1 MLLNDLS
8 QTVQVLF
15 LGGKGGVGKTSTAS
29 AVALHRAR
37 TGGRVLLVST
47 DPAHN
52 IGHLWEREI
61 GDEIV
66 TLFDAASNAGG
77 ADAVDA
83 GATHGHGRLDAVEV
97 DPQRTVAAH
106 VREVGETLR
115 SMMPEHLHRQ
125 VDEHLR
131 MAEESPGT
139 HESALLERIAELV
152 EDSLEDYDLIV
163 FDTAPSGHT
172 ARLMALPET
181 MTVWTEGLLARRDKA
196 ERFGAA
202 VRALDRDD
210 DPVTQRDRRIRAVLT
225 RRRIRFEHLRDVLR
239 DDRRCAFVVVLTPER
254 LPVLE
259 SAELVK
265 ELQSSG
271 VRVGGLVV
279 NRLSPA
285 DAGEYLAQRR
295 AQELAHVDSLRELLP
310 RLEVETVPLLPGDLV
325 GAEAVGRLADLYG

>member
-1 MLLNDLS
+1 MLLNELS
-8 QTVQVLF
+8 RSVQVLF

-29 AVALHRAR
+29 ALALHRAR

-52 IGHLWEREI
+52 IGHLWEQEI
-61 GDEIV
+61 GDDVV
-66 TLFDAASNAGG
+66 TLFRRA
-77 ADAVDA
+77 A
-83 GATHGHGRLDAVEV
+83 GAAAVESAGGRLDAVEV
-97 DPQRTVAAH
+97 DPRRTVKAH
-106 VREVGETLR
+106 VREVGQTLR

-152 EDSLEDYDLIV
+152 EESLDSYDLIV

-181 MTVWTEGLLARRDKA
+181 MTVWTEGLLARRDRA

-210 DPVTQRDRRIRAVLT
+210 DPGTERDRRIRAVLT
-225 RRRIRFEHLRDVLR
+225 RRRTRFEHLRDVLK
-239 DDRRCAFVVVLTPER
+239 DERRCAFVVVLTPER

-259 SAELVK
+259 SVELVSD
-265 ELQSSG
+265 LQGSG

-279 NRLSPA
+279 NRLSPD
-285 DAGEYLAQRR
+285 DAGDYLARR
-295 AQELAHVDSLRELLP
+295 REQELGHVESLRELLP
-310 RLEVETVPLLPGDLV
+310 GMEVQAVPLLPGDVV
-325 GAEAVGRLADLYG
+325 GAEAVGRLADLYA

>member
-1 MLLNDLS
+1 MLLNALS
-8 QTVQVLF
+8 RSVQVLF

-37 TGGRVLLVST
+37 AGGRVLLVST

-61 GDEIV
+61 GDDVV
-66 TLFDAASNAGG
+66 TLFRDADGDGASA
-77 ADAVDA
+77 
-83 GATHGHGRLDAVEV
+83 GRLDAVEV
-97 DPQRTVAAH
+97 DPRRTVRAH
-106 VREVGETLR
+106 VREVGQTLR

-131 MAEESPGT
+131 MAEDSPGT

-152 EDSLEDYDLIV
+152 EQSLDDYDLIV

-181 MTVWTEGLLARRDKA
+181 MTVWTEGLLARRDRA

-210 DPVTQRDRRIRAVLT
+210 DPATQRDRRIRAVLT
-225 RRRIRFEHLRDVLR
+225 RRRTRFEQLRDVLR
-239 DDRRCAFVVVLTPER
+239 DERRCAFVVVLTPER

-259 SAELVK
+259 SAELVTD
-265 ELQSSG
+265 LQGSG

-279 NRLSPA
+279 NRLSPD
-285 DAGEYLAQRR
+285 DAGEYLARR
-295 AQELAHVDSLRELLP
+295 REQELRHVESLRELLP
-310 RLEVETVPLLPGDLV
+310 EMEVQTVPLLPGDVV
-325 GAEAVGRLADLYG
+325 GADAVGRLADLYA